1 MIFKMNDTIKN
12 RSINE
17 ETIIIFMR
25 LEICAMDSP
34 INNLQ

>member
-1 MIFKMNDTIKN
+1 MILKRNDTIKS

-25 LEICAMDSP
+25 LEICAMNSP
-34 INNLQ
+34 INNL